1 MSKRKAGE
9 NRFSNATVGAIGII
23 AILVLTATSFML
35 DSLPI
40 VGAGPKYKAY
50 FSEAA
55 GLTDGNEVRVA
66 GVKVGVVTGVDLEGD
81 RVGVD
86 FRAKD
91 AWLGD
96 DTRASIQIKTVLG
109 QKYLALDP
117 AGTEELDGSDP
128 IPLER
133 TVAPYDVVT
142 AFSSAAETLDEINDD
157 TLAQSLDTLTEAM
170 QATPDE
176 FRGAIDGVT
185 RLSQTISSRDDE
197 LRELLEATRTSSE
210 ILAERNDDFRRLI
223 MGTGQLLGELNNR
236 SESLELVLASTRGLS
251 TELRRLVADNEAEFG
266 PTLDSL
272 DETLGILTDHE
283 DNLKKSIHN
292 LAPFYRLYA
301 NMLGTGRWFD
311 SVVTNLLPPGAPEP
325 PFHPGAR
332 TPARQSGIN

>member
-1 MSKRKAGE
+1 MSKRKADE
-9 NRFSNATVGAIGII
+9 PRFSNPMIGAVG
-23 AILVLTATSFML
+23 ILVILALTAASFML
-35 DSLPI
+35 DSIPI
-40 VGAGPKYKAY
+40 VGAGPKYKAH

-66 GVKVGVVTGVDLEGD
+66 GVKVGVVTDVELDGD
-81 RVGVD
+81 KVLVE

-109 QKYLALDP
+109 QKYLALAP
-117 AGTEELDGSDP
+117 AGNNELDRSEP

-157 TLAQSLDTLTEAM
+157 KLADSLDTLTETM
-170 QATPDE
+170 QASPEE
-176 FRGAIDGVT
+176 FRGAVDGIA
-185 RLSQTISSRDDE
+185 RLSQTISSRDAE
-197 LRELLEATRTSSE
+197 LRELLEATRTSSK
-210 ILAERNDDFRRLI
+210 ILADRNDDFRRLI
-223 MGTGQLLGELNNR
+223 LGTGQLLGELNAR
-236 SESLELVLASTRGLS
+236 SESLKVVLAATRGLS
-251 TELRRLVADNEAEFG
+251 SQLRILVAENEAEFG
-266 PTLDSL
+266 PTLQSL
-272 DETLGILTDHE
+272 DSALGILTEHE
-283 DNLKKSIHN
+283 DQLKKSIHN

-311 SVVTNLLPPGAPEP
+311 SVVTNLIPPGAPEP

-332 TPARQSGIN
+332 GPVRLSGIK